1 MPELHCMVRPLS
13 TLTSDQLRALG
24 SRIAVWRQSEAAL
37 GRTHEIEPSALR
49 DLAAGELPQPFVMLI
64 AQQRGAK
71 IADVRRAF
79 ADQPNPSMINARL
92 ILITLR
98 AEDLELEAAF
108 DSLVAAIGP
117 NSAKVIRRGG

>member
-24 SRIAVWRQSEAAL
+24 SRVALWRQTEAAL
-37 GRTHEIEPSALR
+37 GRMHRIEPTALS

-71 IADVRRAF
+71 LSDVRRAF

-92 ILITLR
+92 ILVTIR
-98 AEDLELEAAF
+98 GEDFELATAF
-108 DSLVAAIGP
+108 DTLVAAIPP